1 MDTKKLQKLCIK
13 DFIKDSSSQ
22 RLTSIKLPRDL
33 SLGGTKLNKKV
44 YKPNLNVVRNKTNI
58 ENKLREIEKPKFKQ
72 QKTRERIK
80 PKLVQSTGVF
90 SEGIVSDH
98 PPIIHPMKVRKLDV
112 QEKVN
117 LVTPKSE
124 KQSEINVKHESN
136 EYEEIKRYLDGNDSD
151 SDEKSTI
158 KPIPWNE
165 SLFQKVFEKFESL
178 FIGFQ
183 DIAPLAFVFMGNF
196 MSNSHGSEMMDVLKK
211 HFKRLGEL
219 IVKFPGISS
228 NSQFVFVPGMTDPC
242 TPHLV
247 PRFGLPSYITSD
259 IKKLIPKAIFAT
271 NPCRIQYCTRE
282 IVIFRGDLMP
292 KLLQGTLKKPSKD
305 EIPECIRR
313 TVISQGHLS
322 PLSLNALTV
331 QWDFDYCLRLYPVPD
346 LVIIGDKC
354 ESYEGNYKE
363 CHVANPG
370 PFCESGFQFISYSPF
385 SNTVDDCSL

>member
-165 SLFQKVFEKFESL
+165 SLFQKVKNETYPNLHSICKDFLEIDTIKSTLNLWHLPDTFNFKKDDKNQKTDYSL
-178 FIGFQ
+178 IDMPEGKIGKAC
-183 DIAPLAFVFMGNF
+183 IRKSGKV
-196 MSNSHGSEMMDVLKK
+196 DVLIGK
-211 HFKRLGEL
+211 LTYEL
-219 IVKFPGISS
+219 ESS
-228 NSQFVFVPGMTDPC
+228 DWASFTE
-242 TPHLV
+242 HLV
-247 PRFGLPSYITSD
+247 TINIDAKAPSAAVLGNLEQRYI
-259 IKKLIPKAIFAT
+259 
-271 NPCRIQYCTRE
+271 
-282 IVIFRGDLMP
+282 
-292 KLLQGTLKKPSKD
+292 
-305 EIPECIRR
+305 
-313 TVISQGHLS
+313 LS
-322 PLSLNALTV
+322 PDWN
-331 QWDFDYCLRLYPVPD
+331 CLV
-346 LVIIGDKC
+346 
-354 ESYEGNYKE
+354 
-363 CHVANPG
+363 
-370 PFCESGFQFISYSPF
+370 
-385 SNTVDDCSL
+385 